1 MFGKH
6 QNFVGKVFLS
16 SILKIFFK
24 NYFIIFLKQKFLFW
38 QLESLKHGIAGLYVL
53 HEQGNLLELVDPILG
68 SNNSEFGFL
77 CTSPSPTLR
86 PNSASSVVSTLQGKI
101 AVQAPV
107 VKRSSMNKAFERLS
121 QDSPS
126 HASAFSQESQVQGSI
141 SNGPWICIVIILII
155 FNFLWYF

>member
-16 SILKIFFK
+16 SILKIVFK

-77 CTSPSPTLR
+77 MHQPISHSQAKFRVFCSEHAPRQNRCPST
-86 PNSASSVVSTLQGKI
+86 N
-101 AVQAPV
+101 
-107 VKRSSMNKAFERLS
+107 
-121 QDSPS
+121 
-126 HASAFSQESQVQGSI
+126 SQEELNEQSLWEAVTGQPVSCLG
-141 SNGPWICIVIILII
+141 ILPRKPGARQHIERAMDLHRHN
-155 FNFLWYF
+155 FNYI